1 MLTNVTKQSDCEIC
15 FFFNTLYI
23 CKIYEILKEQKLMS
37 VRPTDNIDKKLAQ
50 MYATKVTVNLEAKST
65 LSPNEFWNSMELIA
79 LNNKAVMNF
88 RRK

>member
-1 MLTNVTKQSDCEIC
+1 
-15 FFFNTLYI
+15 
-23 CKIYEILKEQKLMS
+23 MS
-37 VRPTDNIDKKLAQ
+37 VRPTDSIDKKLAQ

-65 LSPNEFWNSMELIA
+65 LSPNEFWSSMELIA